1 MKFQGRTSRGNSP
14 LRCWFLGLLDCF
26 FFYPWSAHAL
36 PGDTVVEV
44 WLSGIRKHSYSWNTF
59 VLYSKLNLKVT
70 TAGHANSK
78 CIFVISALLD
88 LYLAL
93 RCLSFLFTKELC
105 LSKRWPSFFC
115 TVFFWYEGFGF
126 FLSASTM
133 HLKALTCALKAL
145 YPNVRALPLFW
156 RALLTSRNWF

>member
-14 LRCWFLGLLDCF
+14 LWCWFLGLLDCLS
-26 FFYPWSAHAL
+26 FYPWSTHSL

-44 WLSGIRKHSYSWNTF
+44 WLSWIRKHSYSWNTF

-78 CIFVISALLD
+78 CIFVVSALLD

-93 RCLSFLFTKELC
+93 RCLNVLFTKEQGSLLC
-105 LSKRWPSFFC
+105 LNECWPSFFC
-115 TVFFWYEGFGF
+115 IVPSLIWGVWIFSQCFHNTLESSY
-126 FLSASTM
+126 LCS
-133 HLKALTCALKAL
+133 
-145 YPNVRALPLFW
+145 
-156 RALLTSRNWF
+156 